1 MQNWSV
7 KDDIREYWTIRA
19 ETYDLS
25 PGHGIATV
33 KEMDAWKHLITGH
46 LGEGNGRKVLD
57 LACGTGVMTMLM
69 HELGFEISGL
79 DFTEA
84 MMARARRKAKEAKAP
99 ITFLTRDAEE
109 TLEPD
114 ASYDVVIARH
124 LVWTLVDP
132 DKAFREW
139 FRILKP
145 GGCLLIIDGD
155 FVRKSWLERLVPL
168 LDRVFG
174 KPKDGHSLLTPGQWQ
189 AHERIIERVH
199 FNAGVRA
206 SDVSRLMGGT
216 GFERVAADTD
226 LARIRDAREIS
237 PFSRRGLVSVLQH
250 RFAVSGAKPLEG
262 VALESDA
269 PDRRRLSQRHQPP
282 LRCLAGSALH
292 T

>member
-7 KDDIREYWTIRA
+7 RDDIREYWTIRA

-25 PGHGIATV
+25 PGHGIAKLT
-33 KEMDAWKHLITGH
+33 ELEAWKRLITAH
-46 LGEGNGRKVLD
+46 VGEGCGRRALD

-69 HELGFEISGL
+69 HDLGFKVTGL

-84 MMARARRKAKEAKAP
+84 MMMRARRKAEAANAR
-99 ITFLTRDAEE
+99 IAFLTRYAEE

-145 GGCLLIIDGD
+145 GGRLLIIDGD

-174 KPKDGHSLLTPGQWQ
+174 KPQDGHSLLTPEQWQ
-189 AHERIIERVH
+189 AHERIVERVH
-199 FNAGVRA
+199 FSEGVRA
-206 SDVSRLMGGT
+206 EDVSHLMNGA
-216 GFERVAADTD
+216 GFEGVEADTD
-226 LARIRDAREIS
+226 LSGIRKAKGIS
-237 PFSRRGLVSVLQH
+237 PFSRRGLVSALQH
-250 RFAVSGAKPLEG
+250 RFAVSGRKPSEG
-262 VALESDA
+262 MA
-269 PDRRRLSQRHQPP
+269 Q
-282 LRCLAGSALH
+282 
-292 T
+292 